1 MPAILFENGRCDDST
16 TLTQLCY
23 ARACA
28 LIYMVRVAHSGKI
41 GGMIYMEVI
50 SLHIGIISR
59 GNGRSAIQMAAYCA
73 REKLYSDYTGRSYDY
88 TNRQDLVY
96 HEIMLPDYAPN
107 TFHNPEV
114 LWNSVEK
121 IEKSKNAQLA
131 RTVIIALP
139 RELSHSV
146 HIQMVRQYAQEFFV
160 QQGMCVDISIH
171 DKGDGNPH
179 AHLLLTTRSL
189 DRDGKWMCKQRRN
202 YLLDKSGNRIRDPI
216 TKGYKLGRSIKTNDW
231 DAPERAEEW
240 RKGWAEICRSWF
252 ERGGI
257 SKEITHIS
265 YARQGIDREPTIHLG
280 AKVRSLEDRGLLT
293 DRGQKNRDIEMR
305 NHERDRFIF
314 REHIEK
320 DRDRG
325 LERNR

>member
-1 MPAILFENGRCDDST
+1 
-16 TLTQLCY
+16 
-23 ARACA
+23 
-28 LIYMVRVAHSGKI
+28 
-41 GGMIYMEVI
+41 MEVI

>member
-1 MPAILFENGRCDDST
+1 
-16 TLTQLCY
+16 
-23 ARACA
+23 
-28 LIYMVRVAHSGKI
+28 
-41 GGMIYMEVI
+41 MIYMEVI
-50 SLHIGIISR
+50 SFHIGIISR

-73 REKLYSDYTGRSYDY
+73 RDKLYSDYTGKSYDY
-88 TNRQDLVY
+88 TDRQDLVY
-96 HEIMLPDYAPN
+96 HEILLPDYAPD
-107 TFHNPEV
+107 TFRNSEV

-121 IEKSKNAQLA
+121 IEKSKNARLA

-139 RELSHSV
+139 KEINHSS

-160 QQGMCVDISIH
+160 QKGMCADISIH

-231 DAPERAEEW
+231 DAPDRIEEW
-240 RKGWAEICRSWF
+240 RKGWAGVCQSWF
-252 ERGGI
+252 KRCGI

-305 NHERDRFIF
+305 NHERDRLIF

-325 LERNR
+325 LVRDR

>member
-1 MPAILFENGRCDDST
+1 MRV
-16 TLTQLCY
+16 
-23 ARACA
+23 RACA

>member
-1 MPAILFENGRCDDST
+1 
-16 TLTQLCY
+16 
-23 ARACA
+23 
-28 LIYMVRVAHSGKI
+28 
-41 GGMIYMEVI
+41 MEVI

-59 GNGRSAIQMAAYCA
+59 ENGRSAIQMAAYCA
-73 REKLYSDYTGRSYDY
+73 RDKLYSDYTGRSYDY

-139 RELSHSV
+139 RELSHST

-160 QQGMCVDISIH
+160 QQGMCADISIH

-231 DAPERAEEW
+231 DAPDRIEEW
-240 RKGWAEICRSWF
+240 RKGWAGVCQSWF
-252 ERGGI
+252 KRCGI

-265 YARQGIDREPTIHLG
+265 YERQGIDREPTIHLG

-293 DRGQKNRDIEMR
+293 DRGQKNRDIEIR
-305 NHERDRFIF
+305 NHERDRLIF

-325 LERNR
+325 LERDR